1 MSKNENQRLKL
12 LYLQKILLEQTDEH
26 HPLTVP
32 QLIDALA
39 KEGIAAERKSI
50 YSDLTLLSQFGLDLL
65 SRSGKISGW
74 YVASRE
80 FELPELKLLVDA
92 VQSSRFLT
100 EKKSHALIKKLEGL
114 GNRHDGKQL
123 NRQVFVGG
131 RAKTMNER
139 IYYNVDE
146 IHSAIATHRT
156 IGFRYF
162 DYNLQKNKVF
172 RREGRRYIVC
182 PFGLI
187 YNDGNYYLVAYDT
200 EKKSMRHYRVDKM
213 AELGTMG
220 YPFEGE
226 SAYPNFNL
234 ASYAQQHFGMFSGD
248 PCNVTL
254 RCKNAMAGIIIDRF
268 GRDIMLIPQDDDHFT
283 ATLPVVL
290 STQFFGWLFGL
301 GAGVEIVAP
310 EIALRRYRGQL
321 QEVSELYEK

>member
-1 MSKNENQRLKL
+1 MAKKEQQRLKL
-12 LYLQKILLEQTDEH
+12 LYLQKILLEQTDEF
-26 HPLTVP
+26 HPLSVP
-32 QLIDALA
+32 QLIEALA

-50 YSDLTLLSQFGLDLL
+50 YSDLALLQQFGLDLL
-65 SRSGKISGW
+65 SRTGKVSGW
-74 YVASRE
+74 YVGERD
-80 FELPELKLLVDA
+80 FQLPELKLLVDA

-100 EKKSHALIKKLEGL
+100 AKKSHALIKKLEGL
-114 GNRHDGKQL
+114 GNKYDGQQL
-123 NRQVFVGG
+123 NRQVFVSG

-146 IHSAIATHRT
+146 IHSAIAGHHT
-156 IGFRYF
+156 IKFRYF
-162 DYNLQKNKVF
+162 DYNTQKEKVF

-226 SAYPNFNL
+226 REYPNFHL
-234 ASYAQQHFGMFSGD
+234 ASYAQQHFGMFSGSQ
-248 PCNVTL
+248 CNVTL
-254 RCKNAMAGIIIDRF
+254 RCQNNMAGIIIDRF
-268 GRDIMLIPQDDDHFT
+268 GRDVMLIPQGDDHFT
-283 ATLPVVL
+283 VQLSIVL

-301 GAGVEIVAP
+301 GTGVQLVGPEVAV
-310 EIALRRYRGQL
+310 RRYRQQL
-321 QEVSELYEK
+321 SEISTLYP